1 MNTSISASWGRH
13 INVIPPQSGEP
24 ALAPISSFVD
34 GQCIYSCGERADQ
47 VYRVEF
53 GAVRVYRLLA
63 NGRRQILAFH
73 FGGDWFGLQSRDRH
87 SLNAEAIGVTGVRCI
102 GLQEEPLCR
111 PALFSAAL
119 ENFSAA
125 QEHQLVIGRQ
135 SAIERVAAF
144 LLEMSERS
152 GYSRRFELSMSRVDV
167 ADYLALTIETV
178 SRSLTKLKHRG
189 FIELHGARG
198 IELVGYRGLQN
209 LCL

>member
-1 MNTSISASWGRH
+1 MNTSISASLGRH
-13 INVIPPQSGEP
+13 INVIPPQSGEA

>member
-1 MNTSISASWGRH
+1 M
-13 INVIPPQSGEP
+13 
-24 ALAPISSFVD
+24 APITSFVD
-34 GQCIYSCGERADQ
+34 GQCVYSLGERADQ
-47 VYRVEF
+47 VYWVEF
-53 GAVRVYRLLA
+53 GAVRVYRLAA

-87 SLNAEAIGVTGVRCI
+87 SSNAEAIGVTGVKCI
-102 GLQEEPLCR
+102 SLQEEPFLR

-152 GYSRRFELSMSRVDV
+152 GYSRKFELPMSRVDV

-198 IELVGYRGLQN
+198 IELVGYRALQN

>member
-1 MNTSISASWGRH
+1 MNTSISVSWGRH
-13 INVIPPQSGEP
+13 INAIPPQPGE
-24 ALAPISSFVD
+24 AASAPISSFVD
-34 GQCIYSCGERADQ
+34 GQCIYSFGERADQ

-53 GAVRVYRLLA
+53 GAVRVYRLAA

-73 FGGDWFGLQSRDRH
+73 FVGNWFGLQSRDRH
-87 SLNAEAIGVTGVRCI
+87 SSHAEAIGVTGVRCI
-102 GLQEEPLCR
+102 SLQEEPLFR

-152 GYSRRFELSMSRVDV
+152 DYSRRFELSMSRVDV
-167 ADYLALTIETV
+167 ADYLALTVETV

-198 IELVGYRGLQN
+198 IELVGYRALQN